1 MRKCGDV
8 GFCNV
13 SYDTGVV
20 DYMEEE
26 GMERALSELDDTKFR
41 DKTRIKI
48 VKEDVKSDDE
58 LGVVTI
64 PKRRKYRSSSRSDS
78 RSRSRSRNRSY
89 SRSHSRSRRHSHK
102 SHSRPKSYGS
112 SRRSYSRS
120 PIRTRSPIRSRSRS

>member
-13 SYDTGVV
+13 TYDTGVV
-20 DYMEEE
+20 DYMEAD

-41 DKTRIKI
+41 DKTRIRI
-48 VKEDVKSDDE
+48 VKEEVKSDDE

-78 RSRSRSRNRSY
+78 RSRSRNRSY
-89 SRSHSRSRRHSHK
+89 SRSHSRSRKHSHK